1 MADQDHDNFLAF
13 LPAAGGCVRFFF
25 ALCIYLA
32 AGIYL
37 YHGRADFSNINHC
50 IIVLN
55 SVVAAA
61 GCYFLSRRWVSS
73 FAGSVLAGLVYGFSP
88 FAFGLACYH
97 PGAGVPF
104 AMAGWLFCP
113 AAFLDRWTALTQ
125 RGLWKAVVTALLSML
140 PFVITVLYFYL
151 LALPQLGPFFPL
163 PKKIEL
169 ELINFADLTAPLAM
183 EPYNFIF
190 SLFHVPAVFCLFG
203 IFMYYSSG
211 RIWAAILVAASICMA
226 FCEAFFQTPP
236 IIWLFVAMLFL
247 SVLTALGIDGMASAG
262 RADTKWILACVIVA
276 AGLAVAIFLASF
288 RFGGFCLLSAIMY
301 GIAAVLTG
309 SIFFMAKGGLRLRP
323 LRLIF
328 LYTAAAVDIF
338 IVAEKLV
345 GRIF

>member
-1 MADQDHDNFLAF
+1 MAEEDHNNFIAS
-13 LPAAGGCVRFFF
+13 LPAGRGCVRFFF

-61 GCYFLSRRWVSS
+61 GCYVLSRRWVSS

-125 RGLWKAVVTALLSML
+125 RGFWKTIVTALLSML

-163 PKKIEL
+163 PKNTKL
-169 ELINFADLTAPLAM
+169 ELISFAGLVAPLAM
-183 EPYNFIF
+183 EPHNFIF
-190 SLFHVPAVFCLFG
+190 SLFHIPAIFCLFG

-211 RIWAAILVAASICMA
+211 RIWAELLVVASICMA
-226 FCEAFFQTPP
+226 FCGAFFQTPP
-236 IIWLFVAMLFL
+236 IIWIFVAMLFL
-247 SVLTALGIDGMASAG
+247 SVLTGLGIDGMASAG

-276 AGLAVAIFLASF
+276 AGLAVVMFLASL
-288 RFGGFCLLSAIMY
+288 RFGGYYILSAIMY

-309 SIFFMAKGGLRLRP
+309 SIFFMARGGLRWRL

-328 LYTAAAVDIF
+328 LYTAAVVDIF
-338 IVAEKLV
+338 IIAEKIIA
-345 GRIF
+345 RIF